1 MIRRQKLIGIIASV
15 LLAAVGTGLLV
26 AYVRSAENRALN
38 GEETVEVLVVANTI
52 PKGTKAEDITASLR
66 LAQVPAKLATTGAL
80 TSTSPLAGKV
90 ASVDLLPGEQL
101 VSTRF
106 TTAAEV
112 QGIGAGMLQV
122 TIAID
127 PVRALGGQLRKG
139 DSVAVTV
146 SFTDPETTHLILHKV
161 RVTDVRTND
170 GVAVGSPATGPA
182 PAAPL
187 LVTLALDAPA
197 VEKVVF
203 GAEYGRLWLAWE
215 PKEANESGTKVQT
228 RAGVNL

>member
-90 ASVDLLPGEQL
+90 ASVDLLPGEQ
-101 VSTRF
+101 
-106 TTAAEV
+106 
-112 QGIGAGMLQV
+112 
-122 TIAID
+122 
-127 PVRALGGQLRKG
+127 
-139 DSVAVTV
+139 
-146 SFTDPETTHLILHKV
+146 
-161 RVTDVRTND
+161 
-170 GVAVGSPATGPA
+170 
-182 PAAPL
+182 
-187 LVTLALDAPA
+187 
-197 VEKVVF
+197 
-203 GAEYGRLWLAWE
+203 
-215 PKEANESGTKVQT
+215 
-228 RAGVNL
+228 